1 MTSRTA
7 GTLARM
13 RGGPGA
19 NALLFVATLVELWL
33 LFRLTPTFTLTD
45 WIYVSMNVL
54 VLVIALARRP
64 ALLRDDSIPTS
75 AAVIVSYT
83 YAYAQVAILR
93 RFPGQEL
100 WPAAGLVLVL
110 LGASLSLISLLSLG
124 RYFGIRPALRGV
136 SDRGTYRLVRHP
148 LYLSYVIADI
158 GYNLQEWSWGTLALV
173 AAGWASLIHR
183 IHAEE
188 QLLSR
193 DEAWRGYATR
203 VRWRLV
209 PGVW

>member
-83 YAYAQVAILR
+83 YAYAQVAT
-93 RFPGQEL
+93 
-100 WPAAGLVLVL
+100 
-110 LGASLSLISLLSLG
+110 
-124 RYFGIRPALRGV
+124 LRGV

-183 IHAEE
+183 VHAEE